1 MNPKNIENSTP
12 VINNG
17 EERKNSLNRKKL
29 ILVISIIFVVIIIA
43 AAIITVLIIRD
54 IEETKRLDATS
65 VTLTEDLTI
74 SFGEPVQVSD
84 FIADLQGNMVNDFTI
99 STDTLGEQEITFE
112 YINSRNKKR
121 PYTFKIEVV
130 DNIAPMVYGGS
141 SYTVPVNYDDDL
153 TNLMLSGDDLDD
165 HPRREISG
173 NYDLSKVGSYHVEY
187 IITDASGNE
196 TRKPFTL
203 NVIRPV
209 ASGGSSNPSSVS
221 KLPISE
227 AIAAYKTAQ
236 TKVGIDVSSWQGNID
251 WQKVKTAGVEFA
263 FIRIGYQVGYG
274 GDYVLDKYF
283 VQNIEGATNA
293 GLPVGVYFY
302 SYADSIDEAKNQ
314 AEWIAEHLDGYTVEL
329 GVAFD
334 WEDWGNFN
342 ATGMSFYTINR
353 VAQTYLDTITEKGYD
368 GLLYGSLN
376 YLRRIWQPEK
386 YLENHTVWLAQYYD
400 EPTYEKDFRFWQF
413 SNTGR
418 VEGIAGDV
426 DLDIMYLE

>member
-1 MNPKNIENSTP
+1 MNPENIENSTP

-17 EERKNSLNRKKL
+17 EKRKNSLNRKKL
-29 ILVISIIFVVIIIA
+29 TLIISIIFAVIIIA
-43 AAIITVLIIRD
+43 TAIITILIIRD
-54 IEETKRLDATS
+54 IEENRRLDATS
-65 VTLTEDLTI
+65 VTLAEDLTI
-74 SFGEPVQVSD
+74 GFSESVQVSD
-84 FIADLQGNMVNDFTI
+84 FIADLQGSIVDDFAIDTN
-99 STDTLGEQEITFE
+99 TLGEQEITFE

-130 DNIAPMVYGGS
+130 DNIAPMVYGGG
-141 SYTVPVNYDDDL
+141 SYTVPMNYDDNL

-165 HPRREISG
+165 HPRREIAG
-173 NYDLSKVGSYHVEY
+173 NYDLSKVGSYDVEY
-187 IITDASGNE
+187 VITDASGNE
-196 TRKPFTL
+196 TRHPFVL
-203 NVIRPV
+203 NVVKPS
-209 ASGGSSNPSSVS
+209 ASSSPSNTSS
-221 KLPISE
+221 APKLPISE
-227 AIAAYKTAQ
+227 AIAEYKTEQ
-236 TKVGIDVSSWQGNID
+236 TKVGIDVSSWQGDIN

-302 SYADSIDEAKNQ
+302 SYADSVDEAKNQ
-314 AEWIAEHLDGYTVEL
+314 AEWIAEHLSDYEVEL

-342 ATGMSFYTINR
+342 LTNMSFHTINR
-353 VAQTYLDTITEKGYD
+353 VASAYLDTLAEKGYN

-386 YLENHTVWLAQYYD
+386 YLEDHTVWLAQYYD
-400 EPTYEKDFRFWQF
+400 KPTYEKDFRFWQF

-418 VEGIAGDV
+418 VDGIAGDV